1 MADLG
6 KNGYSWTG
14 YTEPFITSI
23 AITNTDILKNLDF
36 DGLGAG
42 IVAIEKT
49 EFRNAGLFVRSA
61 DSLTGTSFTTKDIN
75 IDTRS
80 AANVWVLNVGATNT
94 KITDIAYDVP
104 TELYTVT
111 VADSV
116 TVVAGSTYA
125 IVGRAI
131 DVGDTTAK
139 QDYEIDDKVT
149 ELYTN
154 A

>member
-14 YTEPFITSI
+14 YTEPFFTSLVI
-23 AITNTDILKNLDF
+23 ADTNILKNLDF

-42 IVAIEKT
+42 IVAIGKT
-49 EFRNAGLFVRSA
+49 EYRNAGLFVRSA

-80 AANVWVLNVGATNT
+80 AVNVWVLAIGATNT
-94 KITDIAYDVP
+94 KVLDIVYDVP

-125 IVGRAI
+125 IVGRVI

>member
-42 IVAIEKT
+42 IVAIGKT
-49 EFRNAGLFVRSA
+49 EYRNAGLFVRST

-75 IDTRS
+75 I
-80 AANVWVLNVGATNT
+80 
-94 KITDIAYDVP
+94 
-104 TELYTVT
+104 
-111 VADSV
+111 
-116 TVVAGSTYA
+116 
-125 IVGRAI
+125 
-131 DVGDTTAK
+131 
-139 QDYEIDDKVT
+139 
-149 ELYTN
+149 
-154 A
+154 